1 MMSSCAHRAKR
12 RERGKKRELPLPP
25 FLPWFLLL
33 YVTGA
38 GFPQL
43 QKSCKATEEILSLPS
58 TFPAVLGY
66 GYDGDRW

>member
-1 MMSSCAHRAKR
+1 MPTERK
-12 RERGKKRELPLPP
+12 REREKKRELPLPP

-43 QKSCKATEEILSLPS
+43 KKAARPRRRFFHLLPHFQQFWDMDMME
-58 TFPAVLGY
+58 TG
-66 GYDGDRW
+66 GD